1 MKCPILFTRA
11 IPKFN
16 TVLRIFG
23 KKFSKFYGNSYRV
36 NLIWMSGRVEDSS
49 CNMKGVSD
57 NNNVLDIMISDHLVY
72 TTLNSKKLSLSYG
85 NVSAI
90 WFPDLNSLLKKEKEG
105 KHWLHL
111 SSTSIIDDLSQLLCL
126 AIRWS
131 MNSLWLLCSC
141 VLSKLRM
148 LWMMWLDRRE
158 DCCSKNLPYSF
169 FK

>member
-85 NVSAI
+85 NVDS
-90 WFPDLNSLLKKEKEG
+90 P
-105 KHWLHL
+105 
-111 SSTSIIDDLSQLLCL
+111 
-126 AIRWS
+126 
-131 MNSLWLLCSC
+131 
-141 VLSKLRM
+141 V
-148 LWMMWLDRRE
+148 
-158 DCCSKNLPYSF
+158 
-169 FK
+169 